1 MIQKRLIASVQ
12 AALMIGFLSFAGQ
25 GLAGESATT
34 ASAKSSD
41 EDVARLKAQVASQQ
55 EQIDQL
61 RQALEEQK
69 KMIGDMLKP
78 SAAFSLPRTNTLGE
92 VASLAPVI
100 GPAAPLPPAIK
111 SVNLSQGADVKPPM
125 QFRIGDTYFTPVG
138 FMDLSY
144 ISRSTN
150 VGSSVGTNFGG
161 IPFNNSVRGKLSES
175 TLTIQNSRV
184 GFRAES
190 MVKGAHV
197 TGYLET
203 DFLGNAPTNLFVST
217 NSDTLRLRL
226 YWVDV
231 VKDHWEV
238 LGGQTWSLLTP
249 NRKGLSP
256 LPGNIFFTQNV
267 DTNYQIGLTWTR
279 APEFR
284 FVWHP
289 NDHIAWAFAAENPQ
303 QYIGGSSGAGTITLP
318 PALSGG
324 LANQLNDQTTGTNV
338 PNLHPDFMSKI
349 AFDATPSGHAVHVEL
364 GGVIRSF
371 KVGYLASALFPS
383 DTTYTKTGGGVEF
396 NSNIEL
402 FKGFRIIEN
411 AYFSQ
416 GGGRYIFGQAPDLII
431 NRDGRPSL
439 IRAASTVDGLE
450 WQATPK
456 LLLYGY
462 YGGMFV
468 GKGIT
473 VLDPVK
479 GVYAG
484 YGYPGSPGGQNR
496 SIQEATFGFQHTFW
510 KDDNYGALSLFG
522 QYSYLFRNPWAVQ
535 PGGVTEAHSNMIF
548 ANLRYTL
555 PAGKVPT
562 LK

>member
-1 MIQKRLIASVQ
+1 MIRKNRMG
-12 AALMIGFLSFAGQ
+12 AALMIGFLA
-25 GLAGESATT
+25 
-34 ASAKSSD
+34 ASAVYAGD
-41 EDVARLKAQVASQQ
+41 DDVTKLKAQVASQQ
-55 EQIDQL
+55 AQIDQL
-61 RQALEEQK
+61 RLALEEQK
-69 KMIGDMLKP
+69 KMIGEILKP
-78 SAAFSLPRTNTLGE
+78 STGFSLPRTNTLGE
-92 VASLAPVI
+92 VASLSPVI
-100 GPAAPLPPAIK
+100 GPPTPLPPAIK
-111 SVNLSQGADVKPPM
+111 NVNLGQGGDVKPPM
-125 QFRIGDTYFTPVG
+125 QIRLGDTYITPVG

-144 ISRSTN
+144 VSRTTN
-150 VGSSVGTNFGG
+150 VGSGIGTNFGG
-161 IPFNNSVRGKLSES
+161 IPFNNAVRGKLSES
-175 TLTIQNSRV
+175 TLTAQNSRI

-203 DFLGNAPTNLFVST
+203 DFLGNAPTNLFVTS
-217 NSDTLRLRL
+217 NAATLRLRL

-231 VKDHWEV
+231 QKDHWEV
-238 LGGQTWSLLTP
+238 LAGQTWSLLTP

-256 LPGNIFFTQNV
+256 LPGNIFFSQDI

-303 QYIGGSSGAGTITLP
+303 QYIGGSAGAGTVTLP

-349 AFDATPSGHAVHVEL
+349 AFDATPSGHAVHFEL

-450 WQATPK
+450 WQATSK
-456 LLLYGY
+456 LVLYGY

-484 YGYPGSPGGQNR
+484 YGYPGGPGGQNR
-496 SIQEATFGFQHTFW
+496 SIQEGTFGFQHTFW
-510 KDDNYGALSLFG
+510 KDDNYGALSLYG

-555 PAGKVPT
+555 PAGKVPS